1 MHVIQRPRRLR
12 RTQVLRDSVAET
24 HVPSS
29 CLMMPYF
36 VVPGKQLKVPVQ
48 SMPGIDRFSVDML
61 LRALEQDVALGLRQI
76 LLFGVPEQNHKDPE
90 GRCASHEESVVC
102 EAVRAIKK
110 AFGNDLLVATDVC
123 LCAYTTHGHCG
134 VLHEGSVLNDAT
146 LPLLS
151 SMALAHARAGAD
163 MVSPSDMMDGR
174 IGHMRA
180 TLDAEGLCDTGI
192 MSYAVKYAS
201 AYYGPFRDAAG
212 SAPGKG
218 DRKSYQMD
226 IRNSREALRE
236 ALLDVQEGA
245 DVLMVKPALAYLD
258 IIAKVREH
266 TLLPLAC
273 YNVSGEYAMLKH
285 AAMAGLVDE
294 RAMVVE
300 NMVAMR
306 RAGADLLITYH
317 TCDMLRGKWI

>member
-1 MHVIQRPRRLR
+1 MSMIQRPRRLR
-12 RTQVLRDSVAET
+12 THAAMRNSVAET

-36 VVPGKQLKVPVQ
+36 VVPGHGQRLPVA
-48 SMPGIDRFSVDML
+48 SMPGIDRFSVDTL
-61 LRALEQDVALGLRQI
+61 LKQLHHDVDMGVRQV
-76 LLFGVPEQNHKDPE
+76 LLFGVPEHTHKDAE
-90 GRCASHEESVVC
+90 GVCAADENSVVAH
-102 EAVRAIKK
+102 AVRSIKK
-110 AFGNDLLVATDVC
+110 AFGNDVNVATDVC

-134 VLHEGSVLNDAT
+134 VLEHGGVHNDLT
-146 LPLLS
+146 LPRLS
-151 SMALAHARAGAD
+151 AMALAHARAGAD

-174 IGHMRA
+174 VQHMRA
-180 TLDAEGLCDTGI
+180 ALDAEGFCHTAI

-218 DRKSYQMD
+218 DRKQYQMD

-273 YNVSGEYAMLKH
+273 YNVSGEYAMVKN

-294 RAMVVE
+294 QAMVVE

-306 RAGADLLITYH
+306 RAGADVIISYH
-317 TCDMLRGKWI
+317 TCDILKGKWL